1 MSRFWALEIQPGKL
15 YTQCPP
21 ADLHLSQATL
31 DSSAKSSQRT
41 VVHCIVDSKTFAI
54 CSLRLEKVDQCSLDL
69 IFDKNK
75 ELSFAITGQS
85 TINLSGYFLEPIQN
99 LPPAS
104 IVERAMNNS
113 PFISTTPTFDR
124 QEKILQV
131 ENNHHMNNNNSIN
144 NSHNGN
150 KKVEGVENHTDAN
163 ETTHPQVVVL
173 ETLNGNGHNNQN
185 NQINNLEANKSQKRK
200 EIETSAIESTPSK
213 KKENRRN
220 TK

>member
-85 TINLSGYFLEPIQN
+85 TINLSGYFLEPIQK
-99 LPPAS
+99 LATS
-104 IVERAMNNS
+104 KYCGKS
-113 PFISTTPTFDR
+113 
-124 QEKILQV
+124 
-131 ENNHHMNNNNSIN
+131 
-144 NSHNGN
+144 
-150 KKVEGVENHTDAN
+150 N
-163 ETTHPQVVVL
+163 EQFPIYQHDT
-173 ETLNGNGHNNQN
+173 NF
-185 NQINNLEANKSQKRK
+185 
-200 EIETSAIESTPSK
+200 
-213 KKENRRN
+213 
-220 TK
+220 